1 MPQLLGYLD
10 SQTPL
15 TSDFIICGGQMHVIE
30 KVFGVAPDGGNGF
43 LELAFL
49 AVPLVIILLACTML
63 SARRTNTALR
73 DRT

>member
-1 MPQLLGYLD
+1 
-10 SQTPL
+10 
-15 TSDFIICGGQMHVIE
+15 MHVIE